1 MEKILTPD
9 ERIKR
14 AEEIYY
20 RRKNQDINRKSAK
33 VNVSNK
39 KDYSMF
45 KKMILQIIICSVIYG
60 SFYMIQNTNH
70 IFSESVMKKVNDILS
85 YDINIKHLYEQ
96 GIQYVNNFTNNQ
108 RCRGRLLL
116 KRPAKRQRY

>member
-45 KKMILQIIICSVIYG
+45 KKMILQIITCIVIYG
-60 SFYMIQNTNH
+60 TFYIIQNTNY
-70 IFSESVMKKVNDILS
+70 IFSQDVIQKVKQILS
-85 YDINIKHLYEQ
+85 YDINIKNLYEQ
-96 GIQYVNNFTNNQ
+96 GMNYLRSFADEEN
-108 RCRGRLLL
+108 RCRGERLCP
-116 KRPAKRQRY
+116 PAR

>member
-20 RRKNQDINRKSAK
+20 RRKNEDINRKSAK

-45 KKMILQIIICSVIYG
+45 KKMIIQIIICIVIYG
-60 SFYMIQNTNH
+60 SFYIIQNTNN
-70 IFSESVMKKVNDILS
+70 IFSQDVIQKVKQILS
-85 YDINIKHLYEQ
+85 YDINIKNLYEQ
-96 GIQYVNNFTNNQ
+96 GMNYLSSFADEEN
-108 RCRGRLLL
+108 RCRGGRLCP
-116 KRPAKRQRY
+116 PAR